1 MLQVV
6 PISKP
11 RIGLIEGSPSE
22 AERNA
27 LIRGMH
33 REPAPQGH
41 GRPQSTPC
49 SETVFDQ
56 DGHLQG
62 SYAAVAFWGWFQI
75 TYLHAENGPRLNEV
89 YRHLT
94 ARLKTAALQHGCH
107 AVLVHCFTA
116 EDEARLACEGFHRVG
131 KLDDYPRGFAHRV
144 MVCRLPRKRWTMS
157 AGASP
162 FVHRVGTAIDPNQL
176 NRYLAAR
183 GLAPLTETPVNRVI
197 RNRAGRLV
205 AGVLAEIN
213 WQQLSLNGLWTDPE
227 FRGRGCAS
235 RLLHAMENE
244 ARRRQLDH
252 ILLDTFSFQALF
264 FYQRH
269 GYRVYATLRDFPTGH
284 ERHYLAKR
292 L

>member
-11 RIGLIEGSPSE
+11 RIGLTEGTPCE

-27 LIRGMH
+27 LIGSMH
-33 REPAPQGH
+33 AEPPPQGH
-41 GRPQSTPC
+41 GPPQPTPY

-56 DGHLQG
+56 HGNLLG
-62 SYAAVAFWGWFQI
+62 SYGAVAVWGWFQL
-75 TYLHAENGPRLNEV
+75 TYLHAEAGPCEAEV

-94 ARLKTAALQHGCH
+94 ARFKTAAVQHGCS
-107 AVLVHCFTA
+107 AVLAHCFT
-116 EDEARLACEGFHRVG
+116 EADQERLVCEGFHRVG
-131 KLDDYPRGFAHRV
+131 YLEGYPRGFAHRV
-144 MVCRLPRKRWTMS
+144 MVCRLPRKRWSFS
-157 AGASP
+157 AGVSP
-162 FVHRVGTAIDPNQL
+162 FEHRVGGGYEQDQL

-183 GLAPLTETPVNRVI
+183 GLARLTETPVNRVI

-205 AGVLAEIN
+205 AGVLAEEN
-213 WQQLSLNGLWTDPE
+213 WNQLSLNGLWTDPG

-235 RLLHAMENE
+235 RLLHSLENE
-244 ARRRQLDH
+244 ARQRGLDH

-269 GYRVYATLRDFPTGH
+269 GYRVYATLHDFPSGH
-284 ERHYLAKR
+284 ERHYLAKE